1 MSKKNFTFSEML
13 AVTVVFLFGFALLIP
28 VLSGASAAAK
38 AASCTDNL
46 RQLGQSVAKHAAEN
60 DDVLLP
66 ARILAKE
73 NAYHSNRGLNYG
85 TNVTWLYALRNDF
98 GLADAA
104 PAWEIELPS
113 EVKRGILSCP
123 ESFMRSQS
131 TLKLTYGMLAYWI
144 GGEFGGGYGIKLPE
158 MATKFSQLRS
168 PEKKGYFCDASSS
181 ASDTADPVAEGV
193 SDELNETFWVIN
205 SGRRISRARHNG
217 ATNFLFADG
226 HSAPVTLEELQKNGA
241 CKKGAGI
248 GTASRNHL
256 LGWHGMK

>member
-1 MSKKNFTFSEML
+1 MKKYHFTIGEML
-13 AVTVVFLFGFALLIP
+13 GVAVVFLAGFALLIP
-28 VLSGASAAAK
+28 ALSGASGVAK

-66 ARILAKE
+66 ARILGKE
-73 NAYHSNRGLNYG
+73 NAYHSNRGLNFG

-98 GLADAA
+98 GLSDAA
-104 PAWEIELPS
+104 PAWEIELPAD
-113 EVKRGILSCP
+113 VKRGILSCP

-144 GGEFGGGYGIKLPE
+144 GGEFGGGYGIKMPE
-158 MATKFSQLRS
+158 MATRFSQLRS

-181 ASDTADPVAEGV
+181 ASDTADPAVEGI
-193 SDELNETFWVIN
+193 SDELNDTFWVIN
-205 SGRRISRARHNG
+205 SGNRISRARHNG
-217 ATNFLFADG
+217 MTNFLFADG
-226 HSAPVTLEELQKNGA
+226 HSAPVTLEELQNNGA
-241 CKKGAGI
+241 CKKGSGI
-248 GTASRNHL
+248 GSTSRNYL